1 MALTVFLAFLSAPAW
16 SRSSTTEGRLD
27 SEAMQSAVEPN
38 YREEKEEEE
47 EEEEEKE
54 EEEVSEEGTKRYD
67 ENEKGSVH
75 DASTRFKK

>member
-47 EEEEEKE
+47 EEEEKE